1 MNTFKDAKNTVIQG
15 ITTKVEKAMSE
26 NNGKVPYGFVAR
38 EVATVK
44 AVFPNL
50 KINRDHI
57 NYMLDKRKKERT
69 TAIQHVVPLDNHIVT
84 LPAVP
89 KISGRPTGSTEK
101 RKRSKSLNCT
111 ATKMKFV
118 DYTVRRKSSTMLSTQ
133 VVPKLPT
140 SQLEDWIQSSTK

>member
-1 MNTFKDAKNTVIQG
+1 MKKAFKDAKNTVIQG

-44 AVFPNL
+44 VVFPNL

-57 NYMLDKRKKERT
+57 NYMLDKRKKET
-69 TAIQHVVPLDNHIVT
+69 TTDIQHAVPLDNPIIT

-89 KISGRPTGSTEK
+89 KSSGRPTESTE
-101 RKRSKSLNCT
+101 
-111 ATKMKFV
+111 
-118 DYTVRRKSSTMLSTQ
+118 TQ
-133 VVPKLPT
+133 
-140 SQLEDWIQSSTK
+140 EE